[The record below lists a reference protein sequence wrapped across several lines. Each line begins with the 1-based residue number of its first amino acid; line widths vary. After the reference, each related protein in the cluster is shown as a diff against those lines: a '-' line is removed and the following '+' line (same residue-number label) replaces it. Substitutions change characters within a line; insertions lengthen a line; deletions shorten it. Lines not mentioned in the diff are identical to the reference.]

1 MNIQTTFFSGKP
13 IMKANEARKSFGN
26 QASQREKVTN

>member
-13 IMKANEARKSFGN
+13 IMKANEPRESFGN
-26 QASQREKVTN
+26 QASQKEKVTN

>member
-13 IMKANEARKSFGN
+13 IMKANEARESFGN
-26 QASQREKVTN
+26 QASQREKVSN